1 MKNPFQRGENG
12 GGSFLPQEYV
22 ERKAEMRANLLCLSL
37 FGVVMF
43 GVVGAFFVT
52 NRQWLTVKRSREAI
66 ASQYALEAARIEQ
79 LKLLEKQRA
88 EIVQRAEVSNS
99 LIEHVRRSVLLGEL
113 ANRKPDEITLLEVQ
127 LIGKRIVDKPKDPAP
142 VTPAATQQ
150 TKNLSAKSGN
160 VAMIH
165 VPQGKPDAAE
175 KVAPPRFDHT
185 IKLTGVAKSNTNI
198 ADYLA
203 SLKACP
209 LLDNVDLK
217 YIKETTIEKLE
228 LRKFELEAA
237 IRRDADTGGMEV
249 ATGKTPE
256 GMPGSDPTRM
266 RSGVQAKP
274 SITVVQPKGEE

>member
-1 MKNPFQRGENG
+1 MRNPFQRSDHG

-22 ERKAEMRANLLCLSL
+22 ERKAEMRANLLCLGL

-113 ANRKPDEITLLEVQ
+113 ANRKPDEITLLEVN
-127 LIGKRIVDKPKDPAP
+127 LIGKRIVEKPKDAA
-142 VTPAATQQ
+142 PAAPSQQ
-150 TKNLSAKSGN
+150 TKSLGAKSGT
-160 VAMIH
+160 VAMIQ
-165 VPQGKPDAAE
+165 VPQAKTDAPE
-175 KVAPPRFDHT
+175 KVAPPHFEHT

-209 LLDNVDLK
+209 LLENVDLK

-237 IRRDADTGGMEV
+237 IRKDADTGGMEV
-249 ATGKTPE
+249 AKTKEPE
-256 GMPGSDPTRM
+256 GMPGSDPARM
-266 RSGVQAKP
+266 RTGGQSKSA
-274 SITVVQPKGEE
+274 ITVVHPKGEE